1 MDKTSAYDR
10 RLRHAL
16 RALRPR
22 TRPVRIV
29 SAPPERY
36 PPRASCLVAAGLPR
50 VLLALGP
57 LLSLNLLLALA
68 RPAYGQPANPSACV
82 PDIGKEVVTQA
93 DLLRHGLF
101 RLADVL
107 AFSARWSA
115 ASVDG
120 YHWQTAPAGFPDG
133 AARWSLYIDDIP
145 ASPRVLGRNRLNA
158 LPIAL
163 SDVACVEIVSGLD
176 MGGPAF
182 LPGGALRIYTKR
194 PAFGLSIQAAVTAGN
209 EINDPGPFRY
219 TLPETV
225 NIDRTGPIHA
235 ASLSVGKQT
244 GAGQASGRLDEHHVM
259 DAALRDR
266 TRRLYDIPD
275 TQPHIRTRALRFA
288 GGYGRQRVLAGF
300 AHTGDMAFFPETGL
314 EIPVTHRMAL
324 WGAAGSLPLWRG
336 GIVRYAVST
345 TRDALPLRQNREDI
359 DLDWAQRRVE
369 AQADLRLRRLRA
381 GGRLQTFRAE
391 TSQRLAD
398 ETLFDLRLFGGID
411 LGGRPQKSM
420 RLALEWARRETQH
433 GAVAYIRARRRAF
446 LLAGSY
452 GAAPPDPGS
461 RALWRHRG
469 YALPYG
475 AFEGLPGGREKRLPL
490 PRRVTLDAGWMRMQA
505 KDLKGLSGSLLAF
518 YRGFRNELQLEYDI
532 ARQTDQD
539 GLDTSGF
546 DTTARLV
553 SGIRGHTG
561 GVFASLAFRPLPAL
575 RQRISGA
582 YEAVRHSRPHTLFY
596 ADNRPRLRLVSAT
609 ELVVDDRFS
618 LSALIQYASA
628 TRWPE
633 YEDALPETWRL
644 PARWLLNATAAKR
657 MAADRLNVSLGLR
670 NILNEPMRFHPA
682 GAVFYM
688 EFYFSVAARFTSA
701 AGF

>member
-1 MDKTSAYDR
+1 MDTTSAYDR
-10 RLRHAL
+10 HPLHAVRPKTRLA
-16 RALRPR
+16 R
-22 TRPVRIV
+22 TL
-29 SAPPERY
+29 SARPERY
-36 PPRASCLVAAGLPR
+36 LRRASCLVAAGALYA
-50 VLLALGP
+50 LLALG
-57 LLSLNLLLALA
+57 LLLALNLLLAPP
-68 RPAYGQPANPSACV
+68 PAYGQPANASACV

-93 DLLRHGLF
+93 DLLRHGFF

-133 AARWSLYIDDIP
+133 AARWSLYIDDVP
-145 ASPRVLGRNRLNA
+145 VSPRALGRNRLNA

-182 LPGGALRIYTKR
+182 LPGGGIRIYTIT
-194 PAFGLSIQAAVTAGN
+194 PPTGLSIETGFAAGS

-219 TLPETV
+219 TLPEAV
-225 NIDRTGPIHA
+225 NIDRVGPRNT
-235 ASLSVGKQT
+235 ASLS
-244 GAGQASGRLDEHHVM
+244 ASKSIWQGHLSARRDEQHLT
-259 DAALRDR
+259 DAALYDR
-266 TRRLYDIPD
+266 AWRLYNIPD
-275 TQPHIRTRALRFA
+275 TKPHIRTRALRFA
-288 GGYGRQRVLAGF
+288 GSYGRQRVLAGF
-300 AHTGDMAFFPETGL
+300 AHTGDMAFFPEMGL

-324 WGAAGSLPLWRG
+324 WGAAGSLSLWRG

-345 TRDALPLRQNREDI
+345 TRDALPLRQNRENI
-359 DLDWAQRRVE
+359 DLDWAQRRIE

-391 TSQRLAD
+391 TSQRLRD

-411 LGGRPQKSM
+411 LGGRPQKSL
-420 RLALEWARRETQH
+420 RLALEWARRETQQ
-433 GAVAYIRARRRAF
+433 GAVAYARMRRRAF
-446 LLAGSY
+446 RLAGSY
-452 GAAPPDPGS
+452 GAAPLGPGS
-461 RALWRHRG
+461 RALWSHRG

-475 AFEGLPGGREKRLPL
+475 AFEGLPGGTGGRLPL
-490 PRRVTLDAGWMRMQA
+490 PRRVTLDAGWMRAQA

-518 YRGFRNELQLEYDI
+518 YRGFRNEIQLEYDI
-532 ARQTDQD
+532 ARQTDEK
-539 GLDTSGF
+539 GLDRSGF

-553 SGIRGHTG
+553 TGVRGHAG

-575 RQRISGA
+575 RQRVSGA
-582 YEAVRHSRPHTLFY
+582 YEAVRHTCPSALSC
-596 ADNRPRLRLVSAT
+596 ADHRPRLRLVSAT
-609 ELVVDDRFS
+609 ELVVGDRFS
-618 LSALIQYASA
+618 LSALVQYASA

-633 YEDALPETWRL
+633 YADALPETWRL
-644 PARWLLNATAAKR
+644 PARWLVNATAAKR

-682 GAVFYM
+682 GAVFHM

>member
-1 MDKTSAYDR
+1 MGKTSAYDR
-10 RLRHAL
+10 RLLHA
-16 RALRPR
+16 AHAKARPAG
-22 TRPVRIV
+22 IV
-29 SAPPERY
+29 SAPP
-36 PPRASCLVAAGLPR
+36 PPPAPGLVAAGLPR
-50 VLLALGP
+50 ILLALGP
-57 LLSLNLLLALA
+57 LLPLALLLALNLLLSPP
-68 RPAYGQPANPSACV
+68 PAYGQPANPSACV

-93 DLLRHGLF
+93 DLLRHGFF

-133 AARWSLYIDDIP
+133 AARWSLYIDDVP

-158 LPIAL
+158 LPISL

-182 LPGGALRIYTKR
+182 LPDGGIRIYMIAPPT
-194 PAFGLSIQAAVTAGN
+194 GLSIEAGFAAGS

-219 TLPETV
+219 TLPEAV
-225 NIDRTGPIHA
+225 NIDRVGPRNT
-235 ASLSVGKQT
+235 ASLSARKSLWQGHVS
-244 GAGQASGRLDEHHVM
+244 ARRDEQHLT
-259 DAALRDR
+259 DAALYDWAW
-266 TRRLYDIPD
+266 RLYNIPD
-275 TQPHIRTRALRFA
+275 TKPHIRTRALRFA

-336 GIVRYAVST
+336 GALRYAVST

-391 TSQRLAD
+391 TSQRLGD
-398 ETLFDLRLFGGID
+398 KTLFDLRLFGGID

-490 PRRVTLDAGWMRMQA
+490 PRRVTLDAGWMRAQA
-505 KDLKGLSGSLLAF
+505 KDLKGFSGSLLAF

-553 SGIRGHTG
+553 SGVRGHTG

-582 YEAVRHSRPHTLFY
+582 YEAVRHSRPHTLSY
-596 ADNRPRLRLVSAT
+596 ADNRSRLRLVSAT
-609 ELVVDDRFS
+609 ELVVEDRFS
-618 LSALIQYASA
+618 LSALVQYASA
-628 TRWPE
+628 ARWPE